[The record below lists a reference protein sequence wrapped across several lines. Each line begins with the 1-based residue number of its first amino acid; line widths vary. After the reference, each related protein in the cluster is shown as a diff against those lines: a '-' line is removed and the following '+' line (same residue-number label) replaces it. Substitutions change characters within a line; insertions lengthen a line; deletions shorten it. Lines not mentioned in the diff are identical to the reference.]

1 MSICERQKVSSVP
14 RGEYQCF
21 PDNDEQLAEM
31 YGKNA
36 QLFQKNK
43 AVIDFEKA
51 AYDFVKLHET
61 MEYGDFEKQVII
73 AVKNP
78 QQLKIRPEKQIA
90 EILGLSRS
98 QVKNLLEK
106 GEMEVK
112 SELPHFISVRI
123 R

>member
-1 MSICERQKVSSVP
+1 
-14 RGEYQCF
+14 
-21 PDNDEQLAEM
+21 M

-43 AVIDFEKA
+43 AVIGFEKA